1 VYPKYVGNLVRA
13 GQRVK
18 DELDHTPSFRAFHDV
33 RFLPSL
39 CEPPTGLNASLSNR
53 YVPSQECVRLPEARR
68 LDLRHLITRPSEH
81 LQRYP
86 VLLDAIRN
94 ETTEGNPDAEYLLE
108 ASEAIR
114 KLSTMAQVRAFQVSM
129 LKGPAGEQ
137 EWYHLVAPDVR
148 ERLSNQ
154 EVKRQLCVQLS
165 DLSGCI

>member
-1 VYPKYVGNLVRA
+1 MCN
-13 GQRVK
+13 
-18 DELDHTPSFRAFHDV
+18 DCIS
-33 RFLPSL
+33 
-39 CEPPTGLNASLSNR
+39 
-53 YVPSQECVRLPEARR
+53 SQECVRLPEARR
-68 LDLRHLITRPSEH
+68 LDLRHLITRPSDH

-129 LKGPAGEQ
+129 LKGPAGDQ

-148 ERLSNQ
+148 ERLSKQ
-154 EVKRQLCVQLS
+154 EVKRQLCVWFEAVFGIMMLTIAMPTSFQS
-165 DLSGCI
+165 YFRIDQERDGVCA

>member
-1 VYPKYVGNLVRA
+1 M
-13 GQRVK
+13 
-18 DELDHTPSFRAFHDV
+18 TTSF
-33 RFLPSL
+33 
-39 CEPPTGLNASLSNR
+39 
-53 YVPSQECVRLPEARR
+53 SQECVRLPEARH
-68 LDLRHLITRPSEH
+68 LDLRRLISRPSEH

-108 ASEAIR
+108 ASEAVR

-137 EWYHLVAPDVR
+137 EWYHLVTPDVR

-154 EVKRQLCVQLS
+154 EVKRQLYVRFSGALGSIRLDPNIGNAPLLLESSLS
-165 DLSGCI
+165 